1 MFNYKYWHKHFR
13 YIAILYLVYIG
24 FSKFMDSS
32 LEVAEKINK
41 ISEIDKIE
49 VSNNKEVVGLY
60 SRNVI
65 ATIVSGLL
73 SYWFII
79 FILLK

>member
-1 MFNYKYWHKHFR
+1 
-13 YIAILYLVYIG
+13 
-24 FSKFMDSS
+24 MDSS